1 MIDNISWLAIYPEIV
16 LLTMACVIALVDLGV
31 HSPRRT
37 STYVL
42 TMLTLA
48 VVAALLMRGHMR
60 IDHQYLQTG
69 ASGIVSGCGTH
80 GTAANNDEIVFHF
93 FLSALMV

>member
-16 LLTMACVIALVDLGV
+16 LLAMACVIMLVDLGV

-37 STYVL
+37 GTYVL

-48 VVAALLMRGHMR
+48 VIAVLQGVYTPAVETRSMVSATWWSVMRWA
-60 IDHQYLQTG
+60 TG
-69 ASGIVSGCGTH
+69 SSASP
-80 GTAANNDEIVFHF
+80 
-93 FLSALMV
+93 LWQ

>member
-16 LLTMACVIALVDLGV
+16 LLVMGCVIALVDLGV

-37 STYVL
+37 ATYVL

-48 VVAALLMRGHMR
+48 LVAG
-60 IDHQYLQTG
+60 LQAMYASTG
-69 ASGIVSGCGTH
+69 STFCAS
-80 GTAANNDEIVFHF
+80 
-93 FLSALMV
+93 L